1 MKSNSDN
8 FRASAIQDIIKHLR
22 ANAVNVIIYEPTL
35 QDGSEFVGNKVVN
48 DMNAFK
54 AQSDVILAN
63 RFDAC
68 LEDVEEKVYTRDL
81 VKRD

>member
-48 DMNAFK
+48 DMTAFK

-68 LEDVEEKVYTRDL
+68 LEDVAEKVYTRDL
-81 VKRD
+81 FKRD